1 MIEIESHREIKGVKS
16 IEKRYYISSLKADA
30 KLFLKAIREH
40 WGVENQLHWVLD
52 VCFGDDLSR
61 IRKGNAPQNMAIIKK
76 TVLNLMKVIKQ
87 EMPRVSYRA
96 MRKLVGWDSGFMEKV
111 LMAKF

>member
-1 MIEIESHREIKGVKS
+1 
-16 IEKRYYISSLKADA
+16 
-30 KLFLKAIREH
+30 
-40 WGVENQLHWVLD
+40 
-52 VCFGDDLSR
+52 
-61 IRKGNAPQNMAIIKK
+61 
-76 TVLNLMKVIKQ
+76 LMKVIKQ